1 MPTTNVNTFFLVAT
15 IVLLIGLLLY
25 TFFARKKAL
34 EKARAEGHR
43 EAKKKLFS
51 DYQNA
56 LKEIEVNTVQLENTT
71 LATRLEER
79 KNQLVT
85 YSLSIGEQRKYLES
99 ISESIEQ
106 AIKAPTLQEKNRVLK
121 NQLTE
126 IKQRM
131 SFKGEVDEI
140 YRQAEQVYMEF
151 VEKLDK
157 TFPKLTSRE
166 KEILVLLRIGLSS
179 KEMAPLLNISTK
191 SVEIARYRLRAKLG
205 VSKDETLTDF
215 IKSM

>member
-1 MPTTNVNTFFLVAT
+1 
-15 IVLLIGLLLY
+15 
-25 TFFARKKAL
+25 
-34 EKARAEGHR
+34 
-43 EAKKKLFS
+43 
-51 DYQNA
+51 
-56 LKEIEVNTVQLENTT
+56 
-71 LATRLEER
+71 
-79 KNQLVT
+79 
-85 YSLSIGEQRKYLES
+85 
-99 ISESIEQ
+99 
-106 AIKAPTLQEKNRVLK
+106 
-121 NQLTE
+121 
-126 IKQRM
+126 M